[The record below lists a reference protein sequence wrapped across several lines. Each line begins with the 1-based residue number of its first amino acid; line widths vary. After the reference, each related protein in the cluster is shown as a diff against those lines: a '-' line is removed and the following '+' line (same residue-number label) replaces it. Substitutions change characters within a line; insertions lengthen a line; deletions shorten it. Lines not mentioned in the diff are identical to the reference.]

1 MEKGIVKTY
10 KPKASNIRKLDVF
23 LKKITKEKGLI
34 KQQDKI
40 KWDGF

>member
-23 LKKITKEKGLI
+23 LKKITKEKQLT
-34 KQQDKI
+34 KQRETI